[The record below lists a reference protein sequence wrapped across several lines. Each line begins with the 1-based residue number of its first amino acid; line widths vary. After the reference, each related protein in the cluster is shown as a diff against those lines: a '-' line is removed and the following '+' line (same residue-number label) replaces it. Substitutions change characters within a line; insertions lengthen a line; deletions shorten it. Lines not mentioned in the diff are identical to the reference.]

1 MIILSLLVFVFIT
14 DAYENPSST
23 FVSLSDIAHTL
34 NEIGIGANNEPE
46 LVRNLSMYSR
56 IFITAMILNDVGVNS
71 LASRFDLMN
80 CYINFLMEIRMDG
93 EAETI
98 TQTKTDNLLDELL
111 CGGIVFGGR
120 FASGGRKIFNRDSPV
135 EKVSIEPCAF
145 IYITNL

>member
-14 DAYENPSST
+14 DAYEKPSST
-23 FVSLSDIAHTL
+23 FVELSDIAHTL
-34 NEIGIGANNEPE
+34 NEIGIGANKEPE
-46 LVRNLSMYSR
+46 LVGNVTMYSR

-80 CYINFLMEIRMDG
+80 CYINFLMELRMDG

-120 FASGGRKIFNRDSPV
+120 VASGARQIFNRDSPV
-135 EKVSIEPCAF
+135 DKVSIEPCAF
-145 IYITNL
+145 IFITNF

>member
-1 MIILSLLVFVFIT
+1 MIILSLLIFVFIT
-14 DAYENPSST
+14 DANENPSST
-23 FVSLSDIAHTL
+23 FVELADIANTL
-34 NEIGIGANNEPE
+34 NEIGIGANREPE
-46 LVRNLSMYSR
+46 LVDNLTMHSR
-56 IFITAMILNDVGVNS
+56 IFITAMILNDVGVTS

-120 FASGGRKIFNRDSPV
+120 VASGARQIFNRDSPV
-135 EKVSIEPCAF
+135 DKVSIEPCAF
-145 IYITNL
+145 IFITNF